1 MSKQY
6 VILVTGSRDWTDKG
20 RMFDFLSNLI
30 MLNPFANGR
39 QVVIRHG
46 GARGADQLAGELARE
61 NGAIED
67 PHPVSD
73 EEWRKSRG
81 AGHARNAR
89 MVAMG
94 ADVCIGFPMPGSKG
108 TWDCLKRAVDAGI
121 PVEICNP
128 RSTR

>member
-1 MSKQY
+1 MNKQY
-6 VILVTGSRDWTDKG
+6 VILVTGSRDWTDKEH
-20 RMFDFLSNLI
+20 MADFIELHLRTNWVSD
-30 MLNPFANGR
+30 

-61 NGAIED
+61 FGAIED
-67 PHPVSD
+67 PHPVSA

>member
-1 MSKQY
+1 MSEQY
-6 VILVTGSRDWTDKG
+6 VILITGSRDWTDKE
-20 RMFDFLSNLI
+20 RMADFIELHLCTHYV
-30 MLNPFANGR
+30 LCP
-39 QVVIRHG
+39 VVIRHG

-61 NGAIED
+61 NGDIED

-94 ADVCIGFPMPGSKG
+94 ADVCIGFPMPGAKG

-128 RSTR
+128 RGTR